1 MVQEIQLLLRW
12 DESFGLVWFGLVR
25 SVTVFQIYYCAWRL
39 WKVLIISRILFFQ
52 STLLDDNFAAG
63 IWQKIWRSAVVIPWF
78 LSRVFQPSV
87 EVPSQY
93 QYISDHTNAEQ
104 ISLIQNPIRS
114 IPIPTQLQCTKLHI
128 NSNWSCQSKIMAED
142 VLTMQVWIK
151 SFWCQSNAINKLQN
165 SNFRN
170 YQWWLPNNL
179 PKVMRLNCHQKKIN
193 WNMNLCAN

>member
-1 MVQEIQLLLRW
+1 M
-12 DESFGLVWFGLVR
+12 SHSVWFGLVY
-25 SVTVFQIYYCAWRL
+25 SITVLYSGACRL
-39 WKVLIISRILFFQ
+39 WKVVIISHIILFQ
-52 STLLDDNFAAG
+52 SILLDDISCSANFAAG
-63 IWQKIWRSAVVIPWF
+63 LWQEIWRSAVVISWF
-78 LSRVFQPSV
+78 LSRVSRPSV

-128 NSNWSCQSKIMAED
+128 NSNWSCQSKIMVED
-142 VLTMQVWIK
+142 VVTMQVWIK

-193 WNMNLCAN
+193 WNMNICAN